1 MRTFRQQFDVTGKSA
16 QAVSRRFAALLK
28 PGTKNF
34 TESLSVRQTIMIV
47 ICHKTPGPPLD
58 RAQAMDPGLRASLNG
73 ILDPEVF
80 ARRQEEFERE
90 DCASSAG
97 YSIQKGAM
105 YGTNVPLGR
114 AAINR
119 AMQVRVCHPFLPP
132 SILVMSSSALLYTT
146 IPVAPIT
153 SAVFIVFFNLL
164 RRLFSLI
171 PIALSYLHFILFTD

>member
-1 MRTFRQQFDVTGKSA
+1 MRTFRQQFDVPGKSA

-34 TESLSVRQTIMIV
+34 TESLSVRQTVMLV

-80 ARRQEEFERE
+80 AKRQAELERE

-97 YSIQKGAM
+97 LSLQRDAM
-105 YGTNVPLGR
+105 YGTSVPLGR
-114 AAINR
+114 AAITR
-119 AMQVRVCHPFLPP
+119 AMQVQIYLLPLP
-132 SILVMSSSALLYTT
+132 LSLSSLLL
-146 IPVAPIT
+146 A
-153 SAVFIVFFNLL
+153 
-164 RRLFSLI
+164 SL
-171 PIALSYLHFILFTD
+171 